1 MSNIFYNQTKTEE
14 EKLNKKMF
22 DLLQV
27 KKGMMNTSCN
37 KKRKTLRTEF
47 CNIMSE
53 LSLLSHTYFDEMKG
67 DRYECL

>member
-1 MSNIFYNQTKTEE
+1 MSNIFYNETKTEE

-53 LSLLSHTYFDEMKG
+53 LSLLSHTYFDEINGVK
-67 DRYECL
+67 

>member
-53 LSLLSHTYFDEMKG
+53 LSLLSHTYFDEIKG
-67 DRYECL
+67 VK

>member
-53 LSLLSHTYFDEMKG
+53 LSLLSHTYFDEINGVK
-67 DRYECL
+67 

>member
-1 MSNIFYNQTKTEE
+1 MSNIFYNETKTEE

-27 KKGMMNTSCN
+27 KKGMMNTLCN
-37 KKRKTLRTEF
+37 KKRKTLRRQF

-53 LSLLSHTYFDEMKG
+53 LSILSHTYFDEMKG
-67 DRYECL
+67 EK

>member
-1 MSNIFYNQTKTEE
+1 MSNIFYNKTKTEE

-37 KKRKTLRTEF
+37 KKRKILGLQF
-47 CNIMSE
+47 CNITSE
-53 LSLLSHTYFDEMKG
+53 LSLLSWSYLDEMKG
-67 DRYECL
+67 VK

>member
-37 KKRKTLRTEF
+37 KKRKTLRREF

-53 LSLLSHTYFDEMKG
+53 LSLLSHTYFDEINGVK
-67 DRYECL
+67 

>member
-1 MSNIFYNQTKTEE
+1 MSNIFYNETKNEE

-37 KKRKTLRTEF
+37 KKRKILGLQF
-47 CNIMSE
+47 CNITSE
-53 LSLLSHTYFDEMKG
+53 LSLLSWSYFDEMKG
-67 DRYECL
+67 VK